1 MDIIFGAKDLGRAIG
16 YKYPHNYENGHVIQQ
31 YLPDKLK
38 NKIYYEPK
46 STSKSEQQ
54 FKTIYDNLRNKNKK
68 TMNQLAIINDF

>member
-1 MDIIFGAKDLGRAIG
+1 MRRAKDLGRAIG

-54 FKTIYDNLRNKNKK
+54 FKTIYDNLRNEDYESISHYK
-68 TMNQLAIINDF
+68 